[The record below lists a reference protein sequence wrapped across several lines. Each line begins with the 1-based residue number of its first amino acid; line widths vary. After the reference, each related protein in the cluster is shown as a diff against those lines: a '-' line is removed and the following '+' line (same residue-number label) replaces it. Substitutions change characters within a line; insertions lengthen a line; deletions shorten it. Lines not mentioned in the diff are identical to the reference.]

1 MYIMT
6 EKKSTQW
13 LRRVPVVGEI
23 IADQVEGR
31 PLVNVLHIDGVIGRA
46 SGLRRAG
53 INMSDMAESIDQAFK
68 GQQLSA
74 VALSINSPGGS
85 PVQSA
90 MIASRIRALAIE
102 KEMPVFAFCEDVA
115 ASGGYWLACAA
126 DEIFADPASIVG
138 SIGVVFAGFGFPE
151 MLAKIGIERRIHT
164 AGEKKAILDPFKNED
179 QDDVE
184 ILRELQADIHEQFKA
199 HVRDWRGDRLQ
210 ADESIL
216 FSGEFWTGNRALG
229 LGLVDGLGD
238 LRSVM
243 REKVGENVKLKF
255 VGRRRGWLEKRLG
268 VRNEWADV
276 LIEAVQTRAL
286 WTRYGL

>member
-13 LRRVPVVGEI
+13 LRQVPVVGEI
-23 IADQVEGR
+23 IADRVEGR
-31 PLVNVLHIDGVIGRA
+31 PLVNVLHLDGVIGRA
-46 SGLRRAG
+46 SGIRRAG

-102 KEMPVFAFCEDVA
+102 KEIPVFAFCEDVA

-199 HVRDWRGDRLQ
+199 HVRDRRGDKLQ

-238 LRSVM
+238 LRSIM
-243 REKVGENVKLKF
+243 REKVGENVKIKI

-268 VRNEWADV
+268 MRNEWADDV
-276 LIEAVQTRAL
+276 IEAVQTRAL

>member
-13 LRRVPVVGEI
+13 LRQVPVVGEI
-23 IADQVEGR
+23 IADRVEGR
-31 PLVNVLHIDGVIGRA
+31 PLVNVLHLDGVIGRA
-46 SGLRRAG
+46 SGIRRAG
-53 INMSDMAESIDQAFK
+53 INMSDMSESIDQAFK
-68 GQQLSA
+68 GPQLSA

-184 ILRELQADIHEQFKA
+184 ILKELQADIHEQFKA
-199 HVRDWRGDRLQ
+199 YVRDRRGDKLQ

-243 REKVGENVKLKF
+243 REKIGENVKIKI
-255 VGRRRGWLEKRLG
+255 VGRPRGWLEKRLG
-268 VRNEWADV
+268 MRNEWADD

>member
-13 LRRVPVVGEI
+13 LRQVPVVGEI

-68 GQQLSA
+68 GQQLAA

-102 KEMPVFAFCEDVA
+102 KEIPVFAFCEDVA

-184 ILRELQADIHEQFKA
+184 ILKELQADIHEQFKA
-199 HVRDWRGDRLQ
+199 HVRDRRGDKLQ

-238 LRSVM
+238 LRSIM
-243 REKVGENVKLKF
+243 REKVGENVKLKI

-268 VRNEWADV
+268 VRNEWADD

>member
-68 GQQLSA
+68 GQQLAA

-102 KEMPVFAFCEDVA
+102 KEIPVFAFCEDVA

-199 HVRDWRGDRLQ
+199 HVRDRRGDKLQ

-243 REKVGENVKLKF
+243 REKVGENVKLKI

-268 VRNEWADV
+268 VRNEWADD

>member
-1 MYIMT
+1 MT
-6 EKKSTQW
+6 KW
-13 LRRVPVVGEI
+13 LRQVPVVGEN
-23 IADQVEGR
+23 IADRVEGR
-31 PLVNVLHIDGVIGRA
+31 PLVNVLRLDGVIGRA

-53 INMSDMAESIDQAFK
+53 MNMSDLAESIDQAFK
-68 GQQLSA
+68 GTQLSA

-90 MIASRIRALAIE
+90 MIASRIRALATE

-138 SIGVVFAGFGFPE
+138 SIGVVFAGFGFSE
-151 MLAKIGIERRIHT
+151 MLAKIGVERRVHA
-164 AGEKKAILDPFKNED
+164 AGEKKAILDPFKNEN

-184 ILRELQADIHEQFKA
+184 ILKALQADIHEQFKA
-199 HVRDWRGDRLQ
+199 HVRDRRGSKLQ

-216 FSGEFWTGNRALG
+216 FSGEFWTGNRAQG

-243 REKVGENVKLKF
+243 RGKFGENVKLKV
-255 VGRRRGWLEKRLG
+255 VGRRRGWLDKRLG
-268 VRNEWADV
+268 MQNEWADD

-286 WTRYGL
+286 WARYGL